1 MKSVSMGE
9 AITGMGHGKSK
20 INDEKTPVSTNLGE
34 KTSFIPSFFLGVLK
48 VLSLSFFYKFHPQF
62 WQN

>member
-9 AITGMGHGKSK
+9 AITGMANPKSMMK
-20 INDEKTPVSTNLGE
+20 DSCEHQFRRENQFHPLF
-34 KTSFIPSFFLGVLK
+34 FILGVLK
-48 VLSLSFFYKFHPQF
+48 VLSLSFFFLIHPQF